1 MVTEDVTSPPQTQ
14 QTLSTEAPAGGMAP
28 ESATI
33 RIAPSQGR
41 ADEEA
46 KRMVEAQARG
56 SKTPQFEADQ
66 VVFELDALSCF
77 YGTFRAVREISL
89 QVPKNKITAL
99 IGPSGCGKSTLLRSF
114 NRMNDLIDGARIEGA
129 IRYHGVDLYA
139 DGVDPVEVRRRIG
152 MVFQKPNPFPKSIY
166 DNVAFGPKVAGYRGR
181 MDELVE
187 RSLKRA
193 AIWDEVKDKLKQPG
207 TALSGGQQQR
217 LCIAR
222 AIAVEP
228 DVILMDEPCSALDPI
243 ATLKIEELMRELK
256 ENYTIV
262 IVTHNMQQAARASD
276 YTAFLT
282 MGGDRAGY
290 LVEMA
295 PTEQLFTSPA
305 NRLTEDYITG
315 RFG

>member
-1 MVTEDVTSPPQTQ
+1 MNELTVETDEQAADRGPTIALMRAPDVTD
-14 QTLSTEAPAGGMAP
+14 
-28 ESATI
+28 ESEQIGSSLAT
-33 RIAPSQGR
+33 RPVAMEFP
-41 ADEEA
+41 DEE
-46 KRMVEAQARG
+46 
-56 SKTPQFEADQ
+56 
-66 VVFELDALSCF
+66 VVFELDGLSCF
-77 YGTFRAVREISL
+77 YGTFRAVRDISL
-89 QVPKNKITAL
+89 TVPRNKITAL

-114 NRMNDLIDGARIEGA
+114 NRMNDLIDTAHITGQ

-166 DNVAFGPKVAGYRGR
+166 DNVAFGPRVAGFSGD

-187 RSLKRA
+187 RSLRRA
-193 AIWDEVKDKLKQPG
+193 AIWDEVKDKLKSPG

-243 ATLKIEELMRELK
+243 ATLRIEELMRELK

-282 MGGDRAGY
+282 MGEDRAGY

-295 PTEQLFTSPA
+295 ATQDLFTRPV